1 MRQFFTLRFLL
12 SLVALAGLALGV
24 AAFAGTRESQS
35 GGDALPPGAAT
46 ADRTIDLVSW
56 VYLIQPPPGFDIV
69 DGRTTTD
76 LALILDGTRTMI
88 VKAGTPGEI
97 DCPQYT
103 ELARCTVA
111 ADLLGDAV
119 LWFSV
124 VPGVPGPTVDLPAV
138 TELLD
143 GGWVKLANGWV
154 VSHAPVVDRSCP
166 EDTASLTE
174 FIDAFGVTAK
184 ATYDFERQQIV
195 KVTCPRGASAT
206 TSTAVPFTT
215 LPGIPVPG
223 DTPADP
229 PGDTPADPPGTPADT
244 TPPSTP

>member
-1 MRQFFTLRFLL
+1 MRQFFTLRFWL
-12 SLVALAGLALGV
+12 SLLALAGLALGV
-24 AAFAGTRESQS
+24 AAFARTREPEAA
-35 GGDALPPGAAT
+35 GDSLPPGAAT
-46 ADRTIDLVSW
+46 PDRTIDLVSW
-56 VYLIQPPPGFDIV
+56 VYIIEPPPDFSFA

-97 DCPQYT
+97 NCPLYS

-124 VPGVPGPTVDLPAV
+124 VPGRPGPTVDLPAV

-154 VSHAPVVDRSCP
+154 VPHAPVVDRSCP
-166 EDTASLTE
+166 QDTDSLRE
-174 FIDAFGVTAK
+174 FIAAFGETAK
-184 ATYDFERQQIV
+184 STFDFDRQQIV

-206 TSTAVPFTT
+206 STTGVPFTT

-223 DTPADP
+223 ETVPVGPVVEEDEGVDD
-229 PGDTPADPPGTPADT
+229 GG
-244 TPPSTP
+244 

>member
-1 MRQFFTLRFLL
+1 MRQFFTLRFWL
-12 SLVALAGLALGV
+12 SLLALAGLALGV
-24 AAFAGTRESQS
+24 AAFARTREPEAT
-35 GGDALPPGAAT
+35 GDTMPPGAAT
-46 ADRTIDLVSW
+46 SDRTIDLVSW
-56 VYLIQPPPGFDIV
+56 VYLIQPPPGFDFV

-97 DCPQYT
+97 NCPLYT

-124 VPGVPGPTVDLPAV
+124 VPGSPGPTVDLPAV
-138 TELLD
+138 SELLD

-154 VSHAPVVDRSCP
+154 VPHAPVIERSCP
-166 EDTASLTE
+166 DDTDSLTE
-174 FIDAFGVTAK
+174 FIAAFGDTAK
-184 ATYDFERQQIV
+184 STFNFDRQQIV
-195 KVTCPRGASAT
+195 KVTCPRGASTT

-223 DTPADP
+223 DTTV
-229 PGDTPADPPGTPADT
+229 PGDSLLEEDEGVGDGG
-244 TPPSTP
+244 